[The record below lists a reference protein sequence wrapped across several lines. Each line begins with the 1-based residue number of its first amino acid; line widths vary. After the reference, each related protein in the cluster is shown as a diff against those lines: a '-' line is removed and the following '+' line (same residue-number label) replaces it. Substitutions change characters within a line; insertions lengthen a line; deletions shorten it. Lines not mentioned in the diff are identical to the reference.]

1 MLEKVNN
8 KIIIVII
15 IVVLIIGGIY
25 YLIRSNKEEEFIDDF
40 SNEQN
45 IIDQNVEENTKIEKN
60 EIVIDISGEV
70 INPGVIKLEEG
81 SRIIDAIQMAGGV
94 TNNANLSK
102 VNLAYLLE
110 DAQKIYIPNK
120 NEETS
125 EYVTKENA
133 DSVISSSNKDKV
145 SNNEKLMV
153 NINTANESDL
163 EKLPGI
169 GPSIAIKIVNYRK
182 ENGKFSTI
190 EDIKNVSGIGNSKF
204 NNIKEYIYV
213 K

>member
-1 MLEKVNN
+1 MLEKVNK

-25 YLIRSNKEEEFIDDF
+25 YLIQSNKEEEFINDF
-40 SNEQN
+40 NNEQN

-70 INPGVIKLEEG
+70 VNPGVIKLEEG

-120 NEETS
+120 NEEIS

-153 NINTANESDL
+153 NINTANESEL

-190 EDIKNVSGIGNSKF
+190 EDIKNVSGIGNSKY
-204 NNIKEYIYV
+204 NNIKEFIYV